1 MRGNCGCC
9 GGEYNIN
16 ADGTVRYHLTDKPEC
31 QATPGSRKCSGVGE
45 RPAGAKADVAGQLSF
60 LCRVPSGPEGCGHQV
75 QLTANYRTRSHL
87 TPHGTKCAEGSSAPP
102 IAVGPEGFREDTA
115 DWDEAKWK
123 VMLGQPEPDPRDA
136 TAQPRTVETVDR
148 RPAAAPE
155 ALRFGSDDAVED
167 FLGTGGPTPA
177 ERAAAA
183 GDGRTAAQQT
193 EIDRRMADP
202 TGTTLEA
209 LLSSPEHITARSSA
223 YIAEEIARIKTLP
236 PADRAAP
243 SDALFQ
249 ANDPVECACNL
260 RWRNAEAMRTA
271 GHDDMDCDSAPLPHP
286 AAPEPGAGE
295 LFDVVHRI
303 TDETGVEWIHPG
315 EAVRCDLPEC
325 CTHPHGFEYGDDGK
339 GHSGSFCHVC
349 GIEEPEPCRHD
360 YVGWDDWDE
369 QNGTECITWACK
381 YCGQPEPDDET
392 AERAAE
398 RARCTVGQLAEGIL
412 FQRHT
417 AQPPVSELVFRVQK
431 VHPTAIE
438 SIVVSA
444 GQYGGRHGML
454 TNLTEE
460 ITCTDLDGR
469 PRPQRA
475 SASATPTERPTWRP
489 QQNSSQSES
498 AAPSP
503 SPSKTDPAPGSRPTT
518 PESAPPA
525 TSGTS
530 SPATASGQTATA
542 GTSTRTA
549 PMTTD
554 AQAAGDFLAAGS
566 GSYGEAEAEYG
577 RWGRY
582 KLRHPATG
590 KTVEWTRATTFAKS
604 ISDTYTLSQWAQRN
618 VLVGATLRPDIVAL
632 AHGKDVAKDREDLNT
647 WTEELQKAAGSKVAA
662 NLGTA
667 VHSFTER
674 VDRNWDNRWQV
685 LREETP
691 DEFKP
696 HVEAY
701 ILLLEEHGLVPVPHM
716 IEFSTGVLQYEVM
729 GTSDN
734 CYRCTK
740 HLVLRMPR
748 GEVRLSP
755 GEHVIGDKKTGKDLD
770 YGWQEICI
778 QLALYAQGVN
788 TQGIFNWTDK
798 TWDPD
803 PLSRFAEPG
812 TKVREDVGV
821 ILHLPVDPRSTK
833 LPGIHGVDLESGW
846 NATVLCERVRTWRKL
861 RTLAGPVAVVDADPL
876 AADRSVLLP
885 EAPAAPTPPAR
896 ASRPPTIWERAEAVT
911 SKPEASQVYQDAVAA
926 KLPVDDV
933 KKLIDIMSEKI
944 AQVAEPGGAK
954 V

>member
-31 QATPGSRKCSGVGE
+31 QATPGSRKCSGVGQ
-45 RPAGAKADVAGQLSF
+45 RPAGAEPDVAGQLSF
-60 LCRVPSGPEGCGHQV
+60 LCRVPSGPTGCGHQV
-75 QLTANYRTRSHL
+75 QLTANHRARSHL
-87 TPHGTKCAEGSSAPP
+87 TPHGEKCAEGSSAPP

-115 DWDEAKWK
+115 DWSEERWAE
-123 VMLGQPEPDPRDA
+123 MLPRPE
-136 TAQPRTVETVDR
+136 R

-155 ALRFGSDDAVED
+155 DLRFGSDDAVED
-167 FLGTGGPTPA
+167 FLGTGGPTVA

-183 GDGRTAAQQT
+183 GDGRTAAQQA

-202 TGTTLEA
+202 TGTALEA
-209 LLSSPEHITARSSA
+209 LLNPGEDPATA
-223 YIAEEIARIKTLP
+223 IKRLP
-236 PADRAAP
+236 VDVRGPAV
-243 SDALFQ
+243 DALF
-249 ANDPVECACNL
+249 AATHVY
-260 RWRNAEAMRTA
+260 
-271 GHDDMDCDSAPLPHP
+271 DD
-286 AAPEPGAGE
+286 GAGG
-295 LFDVVHRI
+295 
-303 TDETGVEWIHPG
+303 TWTHPG
-315 EAVRCDLPEC
+315 EPGDCRLPEC
-325 CTHPHGFEYGDDGK
+325 CTHPQGFVYGDDGK
-339 GHSGSFCHVC
+339 GHSGEECPLC
-349 GIEEPEPCRHD
+349 GAEPPEPCNHD

-381 YCGQPEPDDET
+381 YCGELEPEPSDEELT
-392 AERAAE
+392 RRAQCPLSE
-398 RARCTVGQLAEGIL
+398 LDEGDL
-412 FQRHT
+412 FRRHT
-417 AQPPVSELVFRVQK
+417 RPEPVGSLVFRLAEHEGPGV
-431 VHPTAIE
+431 VLAT
-438 SIVVSA
+438 VVSA
-444 GQYGGRHGML
+444 GPYADRTGPL
-454 TNLTEE
+454 TDLQEE
-460 ITCTDLDGR
+460 ITCTDQDGR
-469 PRPQRA
+469 PRPRIVSDPA
-475 SASATPTERPTWRP
+475 AVRPTLK
-489 QQNSSQSES
+489 QQPPSSPAVPAS
-498 AAPSP
+498 SP

-518 PESAPPA
+518 PASAPPA
-525 TSGTS
+525 SNGTS
-530 SPATASGQTATA
+530 SPVTASGPTAPA
-542 GTSTRTA
+542 DTSTRTA

-554 AQAAGDFLAAGS
+554 AQAAGDFLAASS
-566 GSYGEAEAEYG
+566 GSYGEAEAKYG

-590 KTVEWTRATTFAKS
+590 ATVEWTRATTFAKS

-618 VLVGATLRPDIVAL
+618 VLVGATMRPDIVAL
-632 AHGKDVAKDREDLNT
+632 AHGKDVARDREQLNG
-647 WTEELQKAAGSKVAA
+647 WTEELQQAAGSKVAA

-674 VDRNWDNRWQV
+674 VDRNWDDRWRV

-691 DEFKP
+691 EEFKP

-734 CYRCTK
+734 CYRATK

-788 TQGIFNWTDK
+788 TQGIFNWADE

-803 PLSRFAEPG
+803 PLSRYAEPG

-861 RTLAGPVAVVDADPL
+861 KTLAGPVAVVDADPL
-876 AADRSVLLP
+876 AEDRSVL
-885 EAPAAPTPPAR
+885 APPAR
-896 ASRPPTIWERAEAVT
+896 AVRPPTFRERAEAVT

-926 KLPVDDV
+926 KLPVAEV
-933 KKLIDIMSEKI
+933 KELIAVMSEAI
-944 AQVAEPGGAK
+944 AKVAEPGGAK